1 MAPAPVP
8 FDAPLPTL
16 RGGGLILRALA
27 ATDAPAIEGVLQDAE
42 VARNTL
48 SIPWPYPEGAAA
60 AFIAAERE
68 AWGAGKRATWG
79 IVEQDAPLFGVIGLR
94 FRPAHQLAE
103 IGYWLAREAWGRGH
117 ATAAVRLAVAW
128 AFDAMGLHR
137 VEAHHFVENPASGR
151 VLAKAGFSMEG
162 RRRGAVWRD
171 GVPRDLVSYAM
182 LRDDPR

>member
-1 MAPAPVP
+1 MGPGSRHP
-8 FDAPLPTL
+8 
-16 RGGGLILRALA
+16 
-27 ATDAPAIEGVLQDAE
+27 
-42 VARNTL
+42 
-48 SIPWPYPEGAAA
+48 
-60 AFIAAERE
+60 
-68 AWGAGKRATWG
+68 
-79 IVEQDAPLFGVIGLR
+79 
-94 FRPAHQLAE
+94 
-103 IGYWLAREAWGRGH
+103 
-117 ATAAVRLAVAW
+117 AVRLAVAW

>member
-16 RGGGLILRALA
+16 RGGGLVLRALA
-27 ATDAPAIEGVLQDAE
+27 TTDASAIEGALQDAE

-68 AWGAGKRATWG
+68 AWRAGKRATWG
-79 IVEQDAPLFGVIGLR
+79 LAEQDAPLFGVIGLR

-103 IGYWLAREAWGRGH
+103 IGYWLARDAWGRGH

-151 VLAKAGFSMEG
+151 VLAKAGFSIEG

>member
-1 MAPAPVP
+1 MV
-8 FDAPLPTL
+8 
-16 RGGGLILRALA
+16 LRALVPADASAIHA
-27 ATDAPAIEGVLQDAE
+27 AMQDPE

-48 SIPWPYPEGAAA
+48 SIPWPYPAGAAA

-79 IVEQDAPLFGVIGLR
+79 IAEAEGPLLGVIGLR
-94 FRPAHQLAE
+94 FRPAHRSAE
-103 IGYWLAREAWGRGH
+103 VGYWLARESWGRGH
-117 ATAAVRLAVAW
+117 ATAAVRLALAW
-128 AFDAMGLHR
+128 AFDVLGLHR

-171 GVPRDLVSYAM
+171 DVPRDLVSYAM